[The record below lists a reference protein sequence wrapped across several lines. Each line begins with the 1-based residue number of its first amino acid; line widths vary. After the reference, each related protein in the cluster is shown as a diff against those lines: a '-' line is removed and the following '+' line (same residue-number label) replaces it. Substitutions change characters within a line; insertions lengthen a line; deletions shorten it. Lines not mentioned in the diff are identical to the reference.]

1 MTQRVF
7 GMARQISMLNF
18 RLLPKICGLPRKFL
32 QNLLAMTTYHA
43 IFTKHFHTLQ
53 NKPYKVLQKS
63 TFAPQKLKTKSPKP
77 KKPSTKPR
85 EKAHLFSLKM
95 LFASDTSAFTP
106 DCILSP
112 HFSQCG
118 AISSKL
124 SASLFGAMNFTL
136 PHFLQTAIKGFGR
149 IIFAP

>member
-1 MTQRVF
+1 
-7 GMARQISMLNF
+7 MANKGVSHLIKQSL
-18 RLLPKICGLPRKFL
+18 
-32 QNLLAMTTYHA
+32 
-43 IFTKHFHTLQ
+43 TKKTFA
-53 NKPYKVLQKS
+53 PYKVPQKS
-63 TFAPQKLKTKSPKP
+63 TFEPQKTKTKSQKSKA
-77 KKPSTKPR
+77 KKSQALSPHI
-85 EKAHLFSLKM
+85 KAHLFGLKM

-118 AISSKL
+118 AISSRLL

-136 PHFLQTAIKGFGR
+136 PHFLQTAIKGFGC